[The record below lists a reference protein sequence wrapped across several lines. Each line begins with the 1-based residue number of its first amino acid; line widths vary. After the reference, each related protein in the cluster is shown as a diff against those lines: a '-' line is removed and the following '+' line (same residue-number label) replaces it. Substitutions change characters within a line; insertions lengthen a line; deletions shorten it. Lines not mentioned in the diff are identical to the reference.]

1 MLDKDMREPLFD
13 FLEEL
18 YGKIRIIEE
27 KVIMKS
33 RADVLGVI
41 DGAIVGCEIKSDSD
55 SYQRLPD
62 QIKDYDKYCDYSY
75 LVIGKSHSVHA
86 AEHIPDY
93 WGIICISDDEIA
105 SDENIKILRK
115 AQMCPKV
122 KLSNQFQLLWRNELA
137 QLLLINH
144 LPKCTG
150 KNKKEI
156 SKLLIEKVDNDL
168 LREQFTEMLFERDYN
183 IFDNG
188 STKASDNDTKKS
200 EKTELNNTE
209 KSDIIFRKRKNGVV
223 AKKASSKRKK
233 PPRPVGVTHV
243 ITGRRRTRRKNS
255 K

>member
-93 WGIICISDDEIA
+93 WGIICISDDALA

-137 QLLLINH
+137 QMLLINH

-156 SKLLIEKVDNDL
+156 SKILIEKVDNDL
-168 LREQFTEMLFERDYN
+168 LREQLTELLFERDYN
-183 IFDNG
+183 IFEKENI
-188 STKASDNDTKKS
+188 KKS

-223 AKKASSKRKK
+223 AKKATPKRKK
-233 PPRPVGVTHV
+233 PPRPVGVAHV